1 MHGIGFLQWEMK
13 QRGQPGRPFH
23 KRFREVSKTP
33 ILSHHNNGSS
43 REHECLVKRQIFPAS
58 REIQRDTCA
67 AVSPGAILVGS
78 ALHSRKG
85 IRDLFFSTAH
95 ACSPIPLAFANN
107 FSTKRHRP
115 PWRSRRLFLIT
126 NGEKKT
132 KSTFLSCL
140 EKHGASVG
148 IRKNEQKESGET
160 ESTHSGAVHAFES
173 LEREHRG
180 ADRSRIIL
188 PGKEVARKRE
198 GDGYIQPRD
207 YHKMNPIEKV

>member
-1 MHGIGFLQWEMK
+1 M
-13 QRGQPGRPFH
+13 
-23 KRFREVSKTP
+23 
-33 ILSHHNNGSS
+33 
-43 REHECLVKRQIFPAS
+43 A
-58 REIQRDTCA
+58 
-67 AVSPGAILVGS
+67 GS

-85 IRDLFFSTAH
+85 IWDLFFSTAH

-115 PWRSRRLFLIT
+115 PPRRSRRLFLIA

-148 IRKNEQKESGET
+148 IRRNEQKESGET
-160 ESTHSGAVHAFES
+160 ESTYGGAVQAFES
-173 LEREHRG
+173 LEREHGG
-180 ADRSRIIL
+180 ADRSRRIL

-207 YHKMNPIEKV
+207 YHKQNPIEKV